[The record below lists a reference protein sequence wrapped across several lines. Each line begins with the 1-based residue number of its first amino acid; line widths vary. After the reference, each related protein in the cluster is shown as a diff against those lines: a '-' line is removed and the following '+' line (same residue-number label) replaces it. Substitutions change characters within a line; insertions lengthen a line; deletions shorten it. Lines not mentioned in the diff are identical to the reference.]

1 VAPEQIGDSIRTGC
15 KRLLTQKANHV
26 LTPWESSDIAGYCLT
41 DPILESIKVSDLL
54 VADVTRLN
62 FNVTYEIGYAIG
74 REKRVFLICNKS
86 IIRDEALIREV
97 GIFDTLG
104 VEFYSNSEDFAKL
117 LANIGSL
124 APIPLPN
131 SALNKRVPVY
141 VVTPRE
147 KAEAE
152 IRILSR
158 IQTTGGIYFRSFDPI
173 ENARLSARSA
183 IENVCQSIGIVL
195 PLLPANRSDAVTHNL
210 RCAFVAGL
218 AHALEKETL
227 LVQAGSTEP
236 VPIDLRD
243 LVLLNAL
250 SSSDLA
256 RAIRDRRKRFLPY
269 PEHQTTLEVLRG
281 LPMSVFRS
289 LLEFQPNYSYR
300 RALNDT
306 RSSVSR

>member
-1 VAPEQIGDSIRTGC
+1 M
-15 KRLLTQKANHV
+15 TQKANHV

-183 IENVCQSIGIVL
+183 IEN
-195 PLLPANRSDAVTHNL
+195 A
-210 RCAFVAGL
+210 
-218 AHALEKETL
+218 
-227 LVQAGSTEP
+227 
-236 VPIDLRD
+236 
-243 LVLLNAL
+243 
-250 SSSDLA
+250 
-256 RAIRDRRKRFLPY
+256 
-269 PEHQTTLEVLRG
+269 
-281 LPMSVFRS
+281 
-289 LLEFQPNYSYR
+289 
-300 RALNDT
+300 
-306 RSSVSR
+306 